1 MILRIWA
8 ILIISDP
15 FFIVFSRS
23 KLPELF
29 VGKRESGSIIKKK
42 SFANG
47 YIFYGAEGVGKKQT
61 ALRFIKDIFKQS
73 SPTKN
78 TEEININKNH
88 PDFLV
93 IEPESLLAT
102 KSPKNSDL
110 RKTIKSRSEIIKIA
124 QIRNIKTFLS
134 QKSINSEKKIV
145 LIIDAH
151 LLNEAASNCLLKTLE
166 EPSNGIF
173 ILLTSQLN
181 LLLDTIISRCQLIRF
196 RSFSSKQIK
205 SIFKDYLDTSKLN
218 INTNLKFE
226 DLINSANGSPNQL
239 LKNIEIWNDFSD
251 EIISKLD
258 SPIKNSLEILEISKL
273 ISEKLE
279 IYQQIFLVNLIQT
292 IWWRK
297 TKNISLIKKL
307 EHLKYLL
314 RKNIQ
319 PRLAWEITFLKIL
332 IDDI

>member
-1 MILRIWA
+1 MIEVKKNN
-8 ILIISDP
+8 
-15 FFIVFSRS
+15 FFLNEEVNTFL
-23 KLPELF
+23 KN
-29 VGKRESGSIIKKK
+29 IIKNK
-42 SFANG
+42 SLANG
-47 YIFYGAEGVGKKQT
+47 YIFFGAEGLGKKQT
-61 ALRFIKDIFKQS
+61 ALQFIKEIFKQS
-73 SPTKN
+73 SPSEN
-78 TEEININKNH
+78 VEERITNNNH
-88 PDFLV
+88 PDFLI
-93 IEPESLLAT
+93 IEPDSLLAT
-102 KSPKNSDL
+102 KSSGSFDL
-110 RKTIKSRSEIIKIA
+110 EKTKKSGYEIIKIA

-173 ILLTSQLN
+173 ILLTSKLN
-181 LLLDTIISRCQLIRF
+181 LLLDTIISRCQILRF
-196 RSFSSKQIK
+196 RPFSSKQIK
-205 SIFKDYLDTSKLN
+205 SILKEYLNTSNSK

-258 SPIKNSLEILEISKL
+258 FPMKNSLEILEISKA

-279 IYQQIFLVNLIQT
+279 ILQQICLVNLIQT

-297 TKNISLIKKL
+297 TKNVGLVKKL
-307 EHLKYLL
+307 ENLKYLL
-314 RKNIQ
+314 KKNIQ
-319 PRLAWEITFLKIL
+319 PRLAWEITFLKISME
-332 IDDI
+332 DIQD

>member
-1 MILRIWA
+1 MIEVKKNN
-8 ILIISDP
+8 
-15 FFIVFSRS
+15 FFLNEEVNTFL
-23 KLPELF
+23 KN
-29 VGKRESGSIIKKK
+29 IIKNK
-42 SFANG
+42 SLANG
-47 YIFYGAEGVGKKQT
+47 YIFYGAEGLGKKQT
-61 ALRFIKDIFKQS
+61 ALEFIKEIFKQS
-73 SPTKN
+73 SQSEN
-78 TEEININKNH
+78 VEERITNNNH
-88 PDFLV
+88 PDFLI
-93 IEPESLLAT
+93 IEPNSLLST
-102 KSPKNSDL
+102 NSSGSSDL
-110 RKTIKSRSEIIKIA
+110 EKTVKSGSEIIKIA
-124 QIRNIKTFLS
+124 QIRNIKTFLG

-173 ILLTSQLN
+173 ILLTSKLN
-181 LLLDTIISRCQLIRF
+181 LLLDTIISRCQIVRF

-205 SIFKDYLDTSKLN
+205 SILKEYLDTSKSK
-218 INTNLKFE
+218 INANLKFE

-258 SPIKNSLEILEISKL
+258 SPIKNSLEILEISKS

-279 IYQQIFLVNLIQT
+279 IYQQIFLVNLIQI

-297 TKNISLIKKL
+297 TKNISTVKKL
-307 EHLKYLL
+307 ENLKYFL

-319 PRLAWEITFLKIL
+319 PRVAWEITFLKISMG
-332 IDDI
+332 DI

>member
-1 MILRIWA
+1 MIEVKKNN
-8 ILIISDP
+8 
-15 FFIVFSRS
+15 FFLNEEVNTFL
-23 KLPELF
+23 KN
-29 VGKRESGSIIKKK
+29 IIKNK
-42 SFANG
+42 SLANG

-61 ALRFIKDIFKQS
+61 ALQFIKEIFKQS
-73 SPTKN
+73 SPSEN
-78 TEEININKNH
+78 VEEKITNNNH
-88 PDFLV
+88 PDFLI
-93 IEPESLLAT
+93 IEPDSLLAT
-102 KSPKNSDL
+102 KSSGSFDL
-110 RKTIKSRSEIIKIA
+110 EKTIKSGSEIIKIA

-173 ILLTSQLN
+173 ILLTSKLN
-181 LLLDTIISRCQLIRF
+181 LLLDTIISRCQIVRF

-205 SIFKDYLDTSKLN
+205 SILKEYLDSSKLK
-218 INTNLKFE
+218 INTKLKFE
-226 DLINSANGSPNQL
+226 DLINYSNGSPNQL
-239 LKNIEIWNDFSD
+239 LKNIEMWNDFSD

-258 SPIKNSLEILEISKL
+258 SPIKNSLEILEISKS

-279 IYQQIFLVNLIQT
+279 IFQQISLVNLIQT

-297 TKNISLIKKL
+297 TKNNGLVKKL
-307 EHLKYLL
+307 EKLKYLL

-319 PRLAWEITFLKIL
+319 PRLAWEIAFLKIL
-332 IDDI
+332 MEDI

>member
-1 MILRIWA
+1 MIEVKKNN
-8 ILIISDP
+8 
-15 FFIVFSRS
+15 F
-23 KLPELF
+23 LF
-29 VGKRESGSIIKKK
+29 NKEVNTCLESIIKNK

-61 ALRFIKDIFKQS
+61 ALQFIKEIFKQS
-73 SPTKN
+73 SPSENVEKRITN
-78 TEEININKNH
+78 NNH
-88 PDFLV
+88 PDLLI
-93 IEPESLLAT
+93 IEPDSVLAT
-102 KSPKNSDL
+102 KSSGSSDIE
-110 RKTIKSRSEIIKIA
+110 KTIKSGSEIIKIA

-134 QKSINSEKKIV
+134 QKSINSENKIV

-173 ILLTSQLN
+173 ILLTSKLN
-181 LLLDTIISRCQLIRF
+181 LLLDTIISRCQIIRF

-205 SIFKDYLDTSKLN
+205 SILKEYLDTSKLN
-218 INTNLKFE
+218 INTKLKFE
-226 DLINSANGSPNQL
+226 DLINSSNGSPNQL

-258 SPIKNSLEILEISKL
+258 SPIKNSLEILEISKS

-279 IYQQIFLVNLIQT
+279 IFQQICLVNLIQT

-297 TKNISLIKKL
+297 TKNISLVKKL
-307 EHLKYLL
+307 ENLKYLL

-319 PRLAWEITFLKIL
+319 PRLAWEITFLKISME
-332 IDDI
+332 DI

>member
-1 MILRIWA
+1 MIEVKKNN
-8 ILIISDP
+8 
-15 FFIVFSRS
+15 FFFNEEVNSC
-23 KLPELF
+23 LNN
-29 VGKRESGSIIKKK
+29 IIKNK

-61 ALRFIKDIFKQS
+61 ALGFIKEIFKQS
-73 SPTKN
+73 SQSENVKEKITNNNNPDLLIIEPDSPLATKN
-78 TEEININKNH
+78 TG
-88 PDFLV
+88 
-93 IEPESLLAT
+93 SY
-102 KSPKNSDL
+102 DL
-110 RKTIKSRSEIIKIA
+110 EKIIKSGSEIIKIA

-173 ILLTSQLN
+173 ILLTSKLN
-181 LLLDTIISRCQLIRF
+181 LLLDTIISRCQIVRF

-205 SIFKDYLDTSKLN
+205 TIFKDELDHSKLN
-218 INTNLKFE
+218 FNSKLKFD
-226 DLINSANGSPNQL
+226 DLINLANGSPNQF
-239 LKNIEIWNDFSD
+239 LKNLEIWNDFSNQ
-251 EIISKLD
+251 ITSKLD
-258 SPIKNSLEILEISKL
+258 FPIKNSLEILEISKL
-273 ISEKLE
+273 IAEKIE
-279 IYQQIFLVNLIQT
+279 IHQQICLVNLIQI

-297 TKNISLIKKL
+297 TKKIGLVKKL
-307 EHLKYLL
+307 ENLKYLL

-332 IDDI
+332 MEDI

>member
-1 MILRIWA
+1 MIEVKKNN
-8 ILIISDP
+8 
-15 FFIVFSRS
+15 FFLHEEVNTC
-23 KLPELF
+23 LDN
-29 VGKRESGSIIKKK
+29 IIKNK

-47 YIFYGAEGVGKKQT
+47 YIFNGAEGVGKKQT
-61 ALRFIKDIFKQS
+61 ALQFIKEIFKQS
-73 SPTKN
+73 SPSENVDHRITN
-78 TEEININKNH
+78 NNH
-88 PDFLV
+88 PDFLI
-93 IEPESLLAT
+93 IEPDSLLAT
-102 KSPKNSDL
+102 KSSGNSAL
-110 RKTIKSRSEIIKIA
+110 EKAIKSGSEIIKIA

-173 ILLTSQLN
+173 ILLTSKLN
-181 LLLDTIISRCQLIRF
+181 LLLDTIISRCQIVRF

-205 SIFKDYLDTSKLN
+205 SILKEYLDTSKLK
-218 INTNLKFE
+218 INTKLKFE

-258 SPIKNSLEILEISKL
+258 SPVKNSLEILEISKS

-279 IYQQIFLVNLIQT
+279 IFQQICLVNLIQT

-297 TKNISLIKKL
+297 TKNIDLIKKL
-307 EHLKYLL
+307 ENLKSLL

-319 PRLAWEITFLKIL
+319 PRLAWEITFLKIS
-332 IDDI
+332 IEEI

>member
-1 MILRIWA
+1 MI
-8 ILIISDP
+8 DVKKNN
-15 FFIVFSRS
+15 FFLNEEVNSFL
-23 KLPELF
+23 KN
-29 VGKRESGSIIKKK
+29 IIKKK
-42 SFANG
+42 SLANG
-47 YIFYGAEGVGKKQT
+47 YIFYGAEGLGKKQT
-61 ALRFIKDIFKQS
+61 ALQFAKEIFKQS
-73 SPTKN
+73 SPSKN
-78 TEEININKNH
+78 IEERITNNNH
-88 PDFLV
+88 PDFLI
-93 IEPESLLAT
+93 IEPDSLLAT
-102 KSPKNSDL
+102 KNSGSIDL
-110 RKTIKSRSEIIKIA
+110 EKTIKSGSEIIKIA

-173 ILLTSQLN
+173 LLLTSKLN
-181 LLLDTIISRCQLIRF
+181 LLLETIISRCQVVRF
-196 RSFSSKQIK
+196 RSFSNKQIK
-205 SIFKDYLDTSKLN
+205 SILKEYLDTSKLK
-218 INTNLKFE
+218 INTKLEFE

-258 SPIKNSLEILEISKL
+258 TPIKNSLEILEISKS

-279 IYQQIFLVNLIQT
+279 IFQQICLINLIQT

-297 TKNISLIKKL
+297 TKNINLVKKL
-307 EHLKYLL
+307 ENLKYLV

-319 PRLAWEITFLKIL
+319 PRLAWEIAFLKISME
-332 IDDI
+332 DI